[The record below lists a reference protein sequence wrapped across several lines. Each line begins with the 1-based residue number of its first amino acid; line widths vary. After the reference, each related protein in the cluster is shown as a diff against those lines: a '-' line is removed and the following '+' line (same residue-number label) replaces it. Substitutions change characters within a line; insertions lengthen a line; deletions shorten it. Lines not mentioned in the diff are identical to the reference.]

1 MVSKAGNVSRLGLVK
16 NLIPSIFSIFSK
28 SLILG
33 MCMVVG
39 VGVTVFKSYDL
50 LEKPIRQTISTK
62 REGENRKS

>member
-1 MVSKAGNVSRLGLVK
+1 MVSKAGNISRLGLVK
-16 NLIPSIFSIFSK
+16 KLNSIIFSK

-62 REGENRKS
+62 KGRGK